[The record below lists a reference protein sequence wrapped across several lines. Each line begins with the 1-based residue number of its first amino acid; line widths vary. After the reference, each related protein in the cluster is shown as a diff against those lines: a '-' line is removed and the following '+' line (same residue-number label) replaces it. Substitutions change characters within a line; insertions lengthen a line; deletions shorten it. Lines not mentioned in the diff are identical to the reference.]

1 MEHFWENSLFSLCE
15 TIINLSEKLDSTTG
29 KGMVTKMKKKF
40 FVFLNELAHSE
51 QFWKDRE
58 NDLPWVKIQS
68 VYLYMFYKNL

>member
-1 MEHFWENSLFSLCE
+1 MSDPGLREGGGHKNE
-15 TIINLSEKLDSTTG
+15 
-29 KGMVTKMKKKF
+29 KKF
-40 FVFLNELAHSE
+40 FAFLDELAHSE